1 MPISTFENIDGDKL
15 LSIFQQLI
23 SQRIYIKVYL
33 PQVDYESLTLIT
45 DTCNDGRQPMFRI
58 DIPKGLPKAIAQT
71 KSNRLAFEF
80 TSSDKVTH
88 RFNSDIETVSDD
100 TISLFYPS
108 FIQRHQQRDNFRV
121 KVPFDSHAIV
131 SIDDNKIRMEI
142 DNVSLGGVYC
152 YCRNKYKSM
161 MTQDLELTGME
172 LYFTFK
178 NQCVNVS
185 IQRTMIKRMEIRHR
199 PKHFGLAFEFIQI
212 KRDAKKLLVQQIYE
226 LQRAFLQNRLKI
238 LQ

>member
-1 MPISTFENIDGDKL
+1 
-15 LSIFQQLI
+15 
-23 SQRIYIKVYL
+23 
-33 PQVDYESLTLIT
+33 
-45 DTCNDGRQPMFRI
+45 
-58 DIPKGLPKAIAQT
+58 
-71 KSNRLAFEF
+71 
-80 TSSDKVTH
+80 
-88 RFNSDIETVSDD
+88 
-100 TISLFYPS
+100 
-108 FIQRHQQRDNFRV
+108 
-121 KVPFDSHAIV
+121 
-131 SIDDNKIRMEI
+131 
-142 DNVSLGGVYC
+142 
-152 YCRNKYKSM
+152 
-161 MTQDLELTGME
+161 ME

>member
-1 MPISTFENIDGDKL
+1 MTISTFENIDGEKL

-23 SQRIYIKVYL
+23 SQRIFIRVYL

-45 DTCNDGRQPMFRI
+45 DTGNDSGQPMFRI
-58 DIPKGLPKAIAQT
+58 DTPKGLPKALAEA
-71 KSNRLAFEF
+71 KSNQLSFEF

-88 RFNSDIETVSDD
+88 RFNSYIETISDSA
-100 TISLFYPS
+100 TSLLYPP

-121 KVPFDSHAIV
+121 KAPFDSHAIIT
-131 SIDDNKIRMEI
+131 IDDNKIRMEI

-161 MTQDLELTGME
+161 MAQDLELAGME

-185 IQRTMIKRMEIRHR
+185 IQRTMIKRMESRHR
-199 PKHFGLAFEFIQI
+199 PKHFGLAFEFIKI

-238 LQ
+238 MQ